1 MSQRMLDRK
10 QQYGGTGAATSV
22 DSHPGPRDASVV
34 RSARAKACHHRRCQS
49 DARGRLTPC
58 VPLPIPQ
65 RQLKKKST
73 TSPCLEMVGYVVTA
87 RNPVPRISLYLLYPK
102 RGLRFGWIVRPRRN
116 PFAPLEPP
124 AFVRNF
130 WFSAPPASQASREKT
145 RTGAQLRGPVCVR
158 RPGASKIKL
167 GVGCK
172 RGGIRRSLF
181 VGRRGRML
189 TGTALRAVATYPT
202 IVCSLEV

>member
-1 MSQRMLDRK
+1 MSLMCED
-10 QQYGGTGAATSV
+10 
-22 DSHPGPRDASVV
+22 DASVV
-34 RSARAKACHHRRCQS
+34 QAARAEAGCHRRCQS

-124 AFVRNF
+124 AFIRIF
-130 WFSAPPASQASREKT
+130 WFSAPARVCFQKSYLFV
-145 RTGAQLRGPVCVR
+145 GAEVCVR
-158 RPGASKIKL
+158 SYAKRPYERKYS
-167 GVGCK
+167 
-172 RGGIRRSLF
+172 
-181 VGRRGRML
+181 
-189 TGTALRAVATYPT
+189 
-202 IVCSLEV
+202 

>member
-1 MSQRMLDRK
+1 MVQ
-10 QQYGGTGAATSV
+10 A
-22 DSHPGPRDASVV
+22 
-34 RSARAKACHHRRCQS
+34 ARAEAGCHRRCQS

-124 AFVRNF
+124 AFIRIF
-130 WFSAPPASQASREKT
+130 WFSAPARVCFHKSYLPVTPLT
-145 RTGAQLRGPVCVR
+145 RRA
-158 RPGASKIKL
+158 PGLVSL
-167 GVGCK
+167 VL
-172 RGGIRRSLF
+172 SLF
-181 VGRRGRML
+181 RPIPRSKQQL
-189 TGTALRAVATYPT
+189 AT
-202 IVCSLEV
+202 LARND